1 MTVMSATVAQ
11 KNFYRLMSEVNRGN
25 TPVTI
30 LGSQGKNAVLLSEDE
45 WNSIQETLYLSSIPG
60 MVDSIIKAGEEPSSM
75 CSKYVPDEEW

>member
-11 KNFYRLMSEVNRGN
+11 KNFYRLMSEVNKGN

-30 LGSQGKNAVLLSEDE
+30 LSRQGKNVVLLSEDE

-60 MVDSIIKAGEEPSSM
+60 MVDSIIKAGEEPSPM
-75 CSKYVPDEEW
+75 CSKYIPDEEW